1 MAIWKDFDIEMKK
14 KNNGDILE
22 MSDED
27 AVKNSLDNIFM
38 TMRGSRRMLPNF
50 AINIYNY
57 LFEPLDDITALEIGN
72 EIFNSIGIW
81 DSRIEILDLLI
92 KPDYDKNAYT
102 ISLKYKIKNF
112 VDVQAY
118 KNIIYK
124 I

>member
-14 KNNGDILE
+14 KNNGDIVE
-22 MSDED
+22 MNDED
-27 AVKNSLDNIFM
+27 AVKNSLDNIFK
-38 TMRGSRRMLPNF
+38 TMRGSRRMIPNF

-72 EIFNSIGIW
+72 EIFNSIAIW

-92 KPDYDKNAYT
+92 KPDYDQNAYT